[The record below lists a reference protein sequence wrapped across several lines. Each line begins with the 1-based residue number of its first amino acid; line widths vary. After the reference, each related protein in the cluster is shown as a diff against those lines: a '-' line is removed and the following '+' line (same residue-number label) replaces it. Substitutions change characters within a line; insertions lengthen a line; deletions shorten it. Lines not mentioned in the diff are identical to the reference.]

1 MHNPP
6 SRKLIALFS
15 LLLFTLC
22 GQAGAQA
29 FVWCIGEDGHA
40 ALEYAA
46 GDACG
51 PTSDRERE
59 TCHKELFELPAAD
72 EHCGPCTDISPSL
85 EVTSGRS
92 WDPQDFQAPLL
103 ALPATLEAPY
113 NQALAGLFTVSLY
126 PQPPPGPN
134 QTLLCL
140 RTVVLLN

>member
-1 MHNPP
+1 MQNRP
-6 SRKLIALFS
+6 SRKLIALVS
-15 LLLFTLC
+15 LLLFLLC

-46 GDACG
+46 GDTCG
-51 PTSDRERE
+51 PTSDVERE
-59 TCHKELFELPAAD
+59 TCHEELIELPAAD
-72 EHCGPCTDISPSL
+72 EHCGPCTDISPTQ
-85 EVTSGRS
+85 EVTSVRS
-92 WDPQDFQAPLL
+92 WDPQDFQVPLL

-113 NQALAGLFTVSLY
+113 TPALASLFTASLY
-126 PQPPPGPN
+126 PQPPPGPS